1 LAKHLKAKSHKEKA
15 MATVTKNEIGVRPKS
30 ATEWKK
36 AKQHYITL
44 ASGMEV
50 GVIIP
55 NLPLMVKTGQV
66 PSDLLDA
73 AIGAIKKEQITPEL
87 IKEQSDFF
95 HLLVK
100 VMVKDPEITDE
111 DIPELPYEDIELLVE
126 IGTRQ
131 RDIDAIGNQIAGLH
145 KSEDWRK
152 FRGWDDRD

>member
-1 LAKHLKAKSHKEKA
+1 MPTAPATPEIGRRAKSA
-15 MATVTKNEIGVRPKS
+15 AD
-30 ATEWKK
+30 WKK
-36 AKQHYITL
+36 AKEHDITL
-44 ASGMEV
+44 ASGIEV
-50 GVIIP
+50 TIAIP
-55 NLPLMVKTGQV
+55 NLPLMVKTGQI

-73 AIGAIKKEQITPEL
+73 AIGAIQKERITEAL

-100 VMVKDPEITDE
+100 TMVKEPQITDE
-111 DIPELPYEDIELLVE
+111 DIPDLPYEDIELLVE

-131 RDIDAIGNQIAGLH
+131 RDIDAVGNQIAGLH